1 MDGQMSLFDFMP
13 TMMVEPEVGEYVS
26 ECGAVIPGI
35 MRKSYI
41 GKKVLIDVSTQSR
54 TCYKVGILEKI
65 VPARYWGDGAWI
77 ECERSIV
84 YTGEKQRSLI
94 SHYPWVPELRE
105 VLPWD
110 AYERRE
116 DVIHHR

>member
-1 MDGQMSLFDFMP
+1 MNQMSLFDFMP
-13 TMMVEPEVGEYVS
+13 TLMVEPEVGEYVK
-26 ECGAVIPGI
+26 ECGAVIPHI
-35 MRKSYI
+35 MRKGYI
-41 GKKVLIDVSTQSR
+41 GKKVLVDKSEEYRGSEEEM
-54 TCYKVGILEKI
+54 KLEKI